1 MRIEIMDSDIR
12 KRLFSNYANT
22 HIAFLKES
30 EKEKLR
36 WFKSYAELHY
46 FPNFGQD
53 SNSGQILEI
62 GCNRG
67 YLLKIL
73 NDHGYVN
80 LTGIDLSPSD
90 LEYAAKLN
98 TGAKLKCEDAFA
110 HLGDHHE
117 FYSLI
122 IIKAVLEHIPKT
134 QVAELIAAMKK
145 SLVPGGTL
153 LIDVPNMD
161 WLFATHER
169 YMDFTHEVGFTKES
183 LGQLLRLEFGN
194 ATLVPINNNINLPLV
209 ASAKKWFAQYVLD
222 RLFSW
227 ADPEGASNPIWCR
240 SILGIAKR

>member
-1 MRIEIMDSDIR
+1 MDNNIREKLFANYSD
-12 KRLFSNYANT
+12 T

-30 EKEKLR
+30 DKEKLR
-36 WFKSYAELHY
+36 WFDRYAELYY
-46 FPNFGQD
+46 FPNFGQVPL
-53 SNSGQILEI
+53 SGQILEI

-73 NDHGYVN
+73 NDRGYSN
-80 LTGIDLSPSD
+80 LTGIDLSPND
-90 LEYAAKLN
+90 LAYAAKWN
-98 TGAKLKCEDAFA
+98 TGANLKCEDAFA
-110 HLGDHHE
+110 HLDDRHE

-134 QVAELIAAMKK
+134 QVANLIAKMKA
-145 SLVPGGTL
+145 SLAPGGVV

-183 LGQLLRLEFGN
+183 LGQLLRLEFGD
-194 ATLVPINNNINLPLV
+194 ATVVPIDNNINLSPV
-209 ASAKKWFAQYVLD
+209 TSTKKRFARYVLGQ
-222 RLFSW
+222 LFSW

-240 SILGIAKR
+240 SILGIARR